1 MMMTI
6 KEQLDSLRGRQL
18 DGDEVVD
25 IFSEVLILANALS
38 GLSYRLQETFITP
51 EEMETVL
58 EIRHA
63 RNDLMGILQ
72 KATEL
77 GRDQSNGI

>member
-18 DGDEVVD
+18 DGDEVAD
-25 IFSEVLILANALS
+25 IFSEVLILTNTLS
-38 GLSYRLQETFITP
+38 NLSARLQETFITP

-63 RNDLMGILQ
+63 RNDLMSILQ
-72 KATEL
+72 KAIEL
-77 GRDQSNGI
+77 GRETAE

>member
-18 DGDEVVD
+18 DGDEVAD
-25 IFSEVLILANALS
+25 IFSEVLILTNTLS
-38 GLSYRLQETFITP
+38 NLSARLQETFITP

-63 RNDLMGILQ
+63 RNDLMSILQ
-72 KATEL
+72 TAIEL
-77 GRDQSNGI
+77 GRETAE

>member
-1 MMMTI
+1 MIMTI
-6 KEQLDSLRGRQL
+6 KEQLDTLRGKEVS
-18 DGDEVVD
+18 GDAVSD

-38 GLSYRLQETFITP
+38 GLASRLQETFTTP

-72 KATEL
+72 KAIEL
-77 GRDQSNGI
+77 GRETGE